1 MGTSLTYTVNNPVQ
15 NGTLWYIMVRGVFLA
30 GDDCPRLEFLANF
43 AKKNRQNG
51 MRPIHDI
58 YMGLQAAV
66 ERTVGREMRTP
77 TDFDYLAA
85 YIYDSTRVSISAMTL
100 KRFWGYLGE
109 KNIRQPRLATLN
121 ALAQLVG
128 YTDWMAYYKQSS
140 AAGDVE
146 SDFLKNNA
154 LATNSLKKGAL
165 VRLMWHPDR
174 LLTIR
179 HEGYEVFTVVESANS
194 KLSVGDTFRCGC
206 IIEGEAM
213 FLSGLI
219 HEGGEQMSY
228 VCGREGGVRFRVLD

>member
-1 MGTSLTYTVNNPVQ
+1 MT
-15 NGTLWYIMVRGVFLA
+15 GTLWYIVVCGVFLA
-30 GDDCPRLEFLANF
+30 GDDCPCLEILANF

-128 YTDWMAYYKQSS
+128 YTDWMTYYKESS
-140 AAGDVE
+140 ASGKSE
-146 SDFLKNNA
+146 SDFLKNNSLVTNA
-154 LATNSLKKGAL
+154 LQKGTL
-165 VRLMWHPDR
+165 VQLMWHPDR
-174 LLTIR
+174 VVTIR
-179 HEGYEVFTVVESANS
+179 HEGYEVFTVVEAKNS
-194 KLSVGDTFRCGC
+194 KLSVGDTFRCGL
-206 IIEGEAM
+206 IVEGEPMYLAQ
-213 FLSGLI
+213 LK
-219 HEGGEQMSY
+219 HEGGETMSY
-228 VCGREGGVRFRVLD
+228 VGGREGGVKFRVL